1 MIKYFVLYLKAKLEC
16 HPELVSLSKDV
27 RNVMVRQAHHDTT
40 MITLRKFL
48 EINNTDKNL
57 ARLFTDAIAP
67 AVIEIRHKIEC
78 GDLCHCGTE
87 NVYGEKQL
95 ALDVCSNQIVLDHLK
110 KSGLVN
116 IAASEELES
125 EVEFKKAGKDE
136 KDLFTV
142 VFDPLDGSS
151 LVDVNFAV
159 GSIFGVYPAGS
170 PIGRTGDDQL
180 AACFAVYGPR
190 TTLVLTL
197 GKGTHEFRL
206 NHKENEFFLSKENL
220 KILPQA
226 KYFAPGNLRAAAE
239 RDDYLKKIDEY
250 IKKGMTLRY
259 SGGMV
264 PDINHILIKGNGVFS
279 YPSYSATPEG
289 KLRLLFECNPMA
301 LLVEQAGGGAIDEGG
316 ARILSKKIT
325 GLHTRTPIFIG
336 SKSAL

>member
-1 MIKYFVLYLKAKLEC
+1 MTI
-16 HPELVSLSKDV
+16 S
-27 RNVMVRQAHHDTT
+27 
-40 MITLRKFL
+40 LRKFL
-48 EINNTDKNL
+48 ETVNADKGVV
-57 ARLFTDAIAP
+57 RLFTDVIAP
-67 AVIEIRHKIEC
+67 AIIEIRHKIEC

-125 EVEFKKAGKDE
+125 EVEFKKASKGE

-190 TTLVLTL
+190 TTLVLTFGK

-206 NHKENEFFLSKENL
+206 NSAKSEFYLSKENL

-226 KYFAPGNLRAAAE
+226 KYFASGNLRAAAE
-239 RDDYLKKIDEY
+239 RDDYLKKVNEY

-325 GLHTRTPIFIG
+325 CLHTRTPIFIG
-336 SKSAL
+336 SKNAL